1 MSRQVRVVC
10 QWNHD
15 GNTAYDGKSHLGTQC
30 PSCGNPIQGSAMTTI
45 VTLADPHIE
54 ALIALGKAY
63 AAERAAYWACPR
75 VVGKEVWAAY
85 RACRTETESAEAAL
99 RAMENE

>member
-54 ALIALGKAY
+54 ALIALGEAY
-63 AAERAAYWACPR
+63 AKVEEVAYSCDGSTMGDADQEWGAVNDALEAAL
-75 VVGKEVWAAY
+75 
-85 RACRTETESAEAAL
+85 AAL
-99 RAMENE
+99 RALEDE